1 MRLGKRRIKFDRALR
16 GAADLGRSFI
26 RGDPPA
32 IKEKD
37 VGICQPGIG
46 LRIVWI
52 LGDRLVQLIQRLVN
66 ALVGALRQVKASFQI
81 ELVGRGIIAGMLLL
95 FAIRLSPHLA
105 GYVGSYV
112 VLCGSDGG
120 GVA

>member
-1 MRLGKRRIKFDRALR
+1 MRLGKRRIKFDCALR

-32 IKEKD
+32 IKEKY

-52 LGDRLVQLIQRLVN
+52 LGDRLVQLIQGLVN
-66 ALVGALRQVKASFQI
+66 ALVSALRQLNASYHI
-81 ELVGRGIIAGMLLL
+81 ELVGLSTDSGMSLI
-95 FAIRLSPHLA
+95 FTT
-105 GYVGSYV
+105 Y
-112 VLCGSDGG
+112 
-120 GVA
+120 